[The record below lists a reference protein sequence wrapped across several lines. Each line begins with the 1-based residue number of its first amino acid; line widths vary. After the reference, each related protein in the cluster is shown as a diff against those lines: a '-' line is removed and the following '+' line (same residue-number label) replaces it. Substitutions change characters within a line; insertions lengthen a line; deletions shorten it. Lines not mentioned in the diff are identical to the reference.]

1 MIDIR
6 HSIIIKCHIKSS
18 ILKEIVLSLNGFTLD
33 PGDSSNILRDN
44 DILKT
49 SKQSNDDS
57 IRGVNSIKKSTYD
70 NRLISSPTSIDN
82 TITNTKDNA
91 IAINTTATK
100 ATTST
105 ATASANTTANTTT
118 SAMDSTQVWH
128 FLKKKQEEDFQQNI
142 KNNNSSNKK
151 KKQKLNNRYDSY
163 HDNTADRILSYQHNN
178 HHNSNNDMSGG
189 YYNVTDNTNYIDTS
203 MLDDQR
209 NSSNIDDDEVFSVD
223 DNDDEVFSIDDILAS
238 VINEKRRSL
247 ESSNE

>member
-1 MIDIR
+1 M
-6 HSIIIKCHIKSS
+6 IKCHIKSS
-18 ILKEIVLSLNGFTLD
+18 ILKKIVLSLNGFTLD

-57 IRGVNSIKKSTYD
+57 IWGVNSNKKSTYD
-70 NRLISSPTSIDN
+70 NQLISSPT
-82 TITNTKDNA
+82 TIENAINNTKDNA

-100 ATTST
+100 TTTTTSET
-105 ATASANTTANTTT
+105 ATASATATANTTT

-151 KKQKLNNRYDSY
+151 KKQKLNNRYDSN
-163 HDNTADRILSYQHNN
+163 HDNTADLILSYQHNN
-178 HHNSNNDMSGG
+178 HHNSNNDMIGG
-189 YYNVTDNTNYIDTS
+189 YYNVTDDTNYIDTS
-203 MLDDQR
+203 MLDQS
-209 NSSNIDDDEVFSVD
+209 NSSNIDDDIDNNDDND
-223 DNDDEVFSIDDILAS
+223 DNDDEVFSIDDMLAS